1 MKKTKINLL
10 DVKRNCIPKMGVSPE
25 EREENLALLE
35 QVKKNQ
41 TKPGIFLPKGFN
53 YSLVKKKT
61 S

>member
-41 TKPGIFLPKGFN
+41 TKPAVFLPKGFSYN
-53 YSLVKKKT
+53 FPKKKI

>member
-10 DVKRNCIPKMGVSPE
+10 DVKRNCSPNMGVSPE

-41 TKPGIFLPKGFN
+41 TKPAVFLPKGFSYN
-53 YSLVKKKT
+53 FPKKKI